1 VNSFVHE
8 NSKESAVGQHQ
19 AFKIPRRT
27 VRTHHKVMSI
37 ALPVQPRISCVIPA
51 YNEALNLQQVLLA
64 VVQQLEALTDAF
76 EVIVINDGSSDASKA
91 VVESML
97 PSHPQLVLVD
107 LSRNFGKEAAMTAGL
122 AQAKGDV
129 ILQIDADGQ
138 HPLNLLPLMFA
149 KWQAG
154 IEVVYAVRNSRT
166 DQNPVYAGLV
176 AWFYRLINWGG
187 RFEIPRNAGDF
198 RLMDRKV
205 VNALLSLPEAN
216 RFMKG
221 LYAWVGFSSFAIG
234 YDPLPR
240 LQGQSN
246 YGFLAGL
253 NLALTGM
260 FAFSTAPLRLL
271 MGSGLLLSITAIL
284 YILWVVFE
292 HFYWGMSVPG
302 YATLIVSIVFFS
314 GVQLL
319 ALGILSAYIARIYEE
334 VKQRPLYLIR
344 ERSGQGLD

>member
-1 VNSFVHE
+1 
-8 NSKESAVGQHQ
+8 
-19 AFKIPRRT
+19 
-27 VRTHHKVMSI
+27 MSTP
-37 ALPVQPRISCVIPA
+37 LQVQPRISCVIPA
-51 YNEALNLQQVLLA
+51 YNEALNLKQVLLA
-64 VVQQLEALTDAF
+64 VIQELEALSDDV
-76 EVIVINDGSSDASKA
+76 EIIVVNDGSRDDSKA
-91 VVESML
+91 VVETML
-97 PSHPQLVLVD
+97 ASYPQLVLID

-122 AQAKGDV
+122 SQAKGDV
-129 ILQIDADGQ
+129 IIQLDADGQ

-154 IEVVYAVRNSRT
+154 MEVVYAVRNSRK
-166 DQNPVYAGLV
+166 DQNSIYAGLV

-187 RFEIPRNAGDF
+187 RFEIPRDAGDF

-221 LYAWVGFSSFAIG
+221 LYAWVGFSTFAIG

-246 YGFLAGL
+246 YGFLAGF

-271 MGSGLLLSITAIL
+271 MGSGLLLSITAML
-284 YILWVVFE
+284 YIFWVLFE
-292 HFYWGMSVPG
+292 HFYWGMTVPG

-344 ERSGQGLD
+344 ERLGQGLD